1 MGPVQPFSDPAMLA
15 GYADATPQRV
25 PGFGDLHRMAVT
37 HLAESV
43 ADNARFLVLGAGGG
57 LELKAFTQAR
67 PDWTFVG
74 VDPSQPML
82 DLAAQVLG
90 AHGSQVELIHG
101 YIDDAPVGPFDG
113 ATCFLVLHFLPVP
126 DRLEVLRAL
135 KVRLK
140 PSAPLIIAHHC
151 EPDVGPVEDWLARSV
166 AFANGP
172 MADAKAAR
180 ASAASMAQ
188 HLTLLTAQ
196 EEEALLRDAGFTQP
210 ALFYAGLSF
219 RGWVAYVGA

>member
-1 MGPVQPFSDPAMLA
+1 MGPVQPFSDPVMIA
-15 GYADATPQRV
+15 GYAEATPQRV

-37 HLAESV
+37 LLAERA

-90 AHGSQVELIHG
+90 PHVSQVELIHG

-113 ATCFLVLHFLPVP
+113 ATRLLMLHFLPVP
-126 DRLEVLRAL
+126 DRLDVLRAL
-135 KVRLK
+135 KDRLK
-140 PSAPLIIAHHC
+140 PGAPLIIAHHC
-151 EPDVGPVEDWLARSV
+151 NPGVGPAEDWLARSV

-180 ASAASMAQ
+180 ASAAGMAQ

-196 EEEALLRDAGFTQP
+196 QEEALLQDAGFIQP

-219 RGWVAYVGA
+219 RGWVASALA

>member
-1 MGPVQPFSDPAMLA
+1 MGPVQPFCDPAMIA
-15 GYADATPQRV
+15 GYAEATPQRV
-25 PGFGDLHRMAVT
+25 PGYGDLHRMAVT
-37 HLAESV
+37 LLAESA

-90 AHGSQVELIHG
+90 PHVSQVELIHG

-113 ATCFLVLHFLPVP
+113 ATCLLMLHFLSAPE
-126 DRLEVLRAL
+126 RLDVLRAL
-135 KVRLK
+135 KDRLK
-140 PSAPLIIAHHC
+140 PGAALIIAHHC
-151 EPDVGPVEDWLARSV
+151 KPETAPVEDWLARSA

-172 MADAKAAR
+172 MADVKAAR
-180 ASAASMAQ
+180 SSAAGMAH

-196 EEEALLRDAGFTQP
+196 EEEALLKEAGYIQP

-219 RGWVAYVGA
+219 RGWVASALA

>member
-1 MGPVQPFSDPAMLA
+1 MDPVQPFSDPAMNA
-15 GYADATPQRV
+15 GYAEATPQRV

-37 HLAESV
+37 LLAESA
-43 ADNARFLVLGAGGG
+43 ADNASFLVLGAGGG

-90 AHGSQVELIHG
+90 PHVSQVELIHG

-113 ATCFLVLHFLPVP
+113 ATCLLMLHFLSVP

-135 KVRLK
+135 RGRLK
-140 PSAPLIIAHHC
+140 PGAPVIIAHHC
-151 EPDVGPVEDWLARSV
+151 KPDVGPVEDWLARSV

-172 MADAKAAR
+172 MADAKSAR
-180 ASAASMAQ
+180 ASATSMAQ
-188 HLTLLTAQ
+188 HLTLFTAQ
-196 EEEALLRDAGFTQP
+196 QEEALLQDAGFTQP

-219 RGWVAYVGA
+219 RGWVASALP